1 MLRSSIPARSLL
13 LGLVLIGSVARG
25 QDERP
30 AKPTAAVET
39 CAECHSELMTRRVT
53 HGPTA
58 QEKCLACHAYEEPRE
73 HTFVLTAPTEE
84 LCVTCHSVQMKTF
97 AHEPV
102 AQGRCV
108 ECHDPHGSGNRMMLR
123 ADPARDLCQS
133 CHTQWNAGEMTH
145 IHGPVA
151 SGACIL
157 CHEAHSSWNPKL
169 LVEPAEDLCFGCHTE
184 MKQSIEESRHV
195 HDPVRKDCT
204 MCHDAHAS
212 NEAYQLRENAPG
224 LCFACHGDVKKDIES
239 MPVVHG
245 AVTAEG
251 GCLGCHAAHT
261 SEQPKLQKHGQIET
275 CLGCHD
281 KPIEATDGR
290 MLTNM
295 AKLLKDNPDHHG
307 PIREGACSECHQ
319 PHGADHPRLLR
330 EAYPPEFYAPFS
342 MERYALCFRCHIPE
356 LVTNERGKGLT
367 GFRNGEV
374 NLHWLHVN
382 REKGRTCRACH
393 EVHASRNP
401 FHIRDSVPF
410 GDRGWSLEIKYAQ
423 SEMGGSCAPGCHQE
437 RSYEREPTPLKAP
450 GGAP

>member
-1 MLRSSIPARSLL
+1 MRRSSVLVEC
-13 LGLVLIGSVARG
+13 LVLGPLVFGAPVAA
-25 QDERP
+25 QDQKPE
-30 AKPTAAVET
+30 KPTTAVET
-39 CAECHSELMTRRVT
+39 CAECHSDLMTRRVT

-58 QEKCLACHAYEEPRE
+58 QEKCLACHAYDEPRE

-84 LCVTCHSVQMKTF
+84 LCVGCHSVQMKTF
-97 AHEPV
+97 GHEPV
-102 AQGRCV
+102 LQGRCV
-108 ECHDPHGSGNRMMLR
+108 ECHDPHGSDYRMMLR
-123 ADPARDLCQS
+123 ADPARELCQR
-133 CHTQWNAGEMTH
+133 CHTQWSGGEMKF

-151 SGACIL
+151 VGACIL
-157 CHEAHSSWNPKL
+157 CHEPHSSWNAKL
-169 LVEPAEDLCFGCHTE
+169 LVEPVDDLCFGCHSE
-184 MKQSIEESRHV
+184 MAESLKNARHV
-195 HDPVRKDCT
+195 HDPVLKSCT
-204 MCHDAHAS
+204 TCHDAHAS
-212 NEAYQLRENAPG
+212 NVRYQLRADAPS
-224 LCFACHGDVKKDIES
+224 LCFSCHEDVEKSVET

-245 AVTAEG
+245 AVTDEG
-251 GCLGCHAAHT
+251 GCLGCHAAHD

-281 KPIEATDGR
+281 KPIEATDGK

-307 PIREGACSECHQ
+307 PIREGACTECHQ

-342 MERYALCFRCHIPE
+342 MERYALCFRCHIPD
-356 LVTNERGKGLT
+356 LVTSEHGTGLT
-367 GFRNGEV
+367 GFRDGDR

-410 GDRGWSLEIKYAQ
+410 GDRGWALEINYTQ
-423 SEMGGSCAPGCHQE
+423 TETGGRCAPGCHKP
-437 RSYEREPTPLKAP
+437 RTYEREPAPLRSP
-450 GGAP
+450 GGEP